1 MDFKQDKTQE
11 QSSFRSVVRSWL
23 DRHAP
28 RDLSFPRD
36 GSPLPVETQDKIK
49 EFRRKLGAQGWLAPT
64 WPRAY
69 GGGGLG
75 PAQATT
81 IPSELSSQLSSPED
95 GPALNQN
102 VGRSLR

>member
-36 GSPLPVETQDKIK
+36 GSPLPVETQEVILMGELDIC
-49 EFRRKLGAQGWLAPT
+49 ERR
-64 WPRAY
+64 
-69 GGGGLG
+69 
-75 PAQATT
+75 
-81 IPSELSSQLSSPED
+81 
-95 GPALNQN
+95 
-102 VGRSLR
+102 LRDMLKSR